1 MTALNGVGGVDRNG
15 EVLKVSSVLV
25 PVNGDAN
32 DEDMVRLACELLESS
47 RSRLHILYV
56 IEVERSV
63 PVDAEVAPEAAK
75 GEQVLKDMEQVARSY
90 KCQMVAEL
98 VQART
103 AGAAVVHQAV
113 DKGVDAI
120 VVGASY
126 HERFGAYSLGEPI
139 PYILKNAPC
148 RVLVSRNPPAKAQ
161 AGRL

>member
-1 MTALNGVGGVDRNG
+1 M
-15 EVLKVSSVLV
+15 KVSSVLV
-25 PVNGDAN
+25 PVTGDPI
-32 DEDMVRLACELLESS
+32 DEEMVRLACELLESS
-47 RSRLHILYV
+47 RSRVHILYV

-63 PVDAEVAPEAAK
+63 PVDSEVAPEAAK
-75 GEQVLKDMEQVARSY
+75 GEQVLKEMEQVARNY

-113 DKGVDAI
+113 DKGVEAI
-120 VVGASY
+120 VLGASY
-126 HERFGAYSLGEPI
+126 HERFGAYSLGESI

-148 RVLVSRNPPAKAQ
+148 QVLVSRTPLAKAQ